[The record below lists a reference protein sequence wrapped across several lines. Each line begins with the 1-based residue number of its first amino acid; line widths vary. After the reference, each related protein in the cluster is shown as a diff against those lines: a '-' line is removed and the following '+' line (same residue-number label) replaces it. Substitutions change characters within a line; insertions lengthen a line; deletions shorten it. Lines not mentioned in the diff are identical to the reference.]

1 MPMEMKKKMLK
12 CWYTNI
18 LTFVSVMMKSVRF
31 WQRTASLTWNICGIL
46 SHRVGPSYSVLKS
59 RAGALHNV
67 DAQLLKVRKER
78 ETEAENS
85 IMQRNRLVIFHQSPF
100 FRLWS
105 LRGTRHMDD
114 YYTITAAAAA
124 APVVWQED
132 TSGPGCH
139 CNPPPPP
146 PHPTPSIRSRLECL
160 YLEFSFPLLWLLDH

>member
-1 MPMEMKKKMLK
+1 MEMKKKMLK
-12 CWYTNI
+12 CGYTNI
-18 LTFVSVMMKSVRF
+18 LTFISVMTKSVRF
-31 WQRTASLTWNICGIL
+31 WQRTASLTLNICGIL
-46 SHRVGPSYSVLKS
+46 SHRVGPSYERSNPET
-59 RAGALHNV
+59 RHNV

-85 IMQRNRLVIFHQSPF
+85 IMQRNCLVIFHQSPF

-124 APVVWQED
+124 PVVWQED

-146 PHPTPSIRSRLECL
+146 PQ
-160 YLEFSFPLLWLLDH
+160 PLPFVPDWNAYI

>member
-1 MPMEMKKKMLK
+1 MEMKKKMLK
-12 CWYTNI
+12 CGYTNI
-18 LTFVSVMMKSVRF
+18 LTLISVMTKSVRF
-31 WQRTASLTWNICGIL
+31 WQRTASLTLNICGIL
-46 SHRVGPSYSVLKS
+46 SHRVGPSYE
-59 RAGALHNV
+59 RARHNV

-124 APVVWQED
+124 PVVWQED